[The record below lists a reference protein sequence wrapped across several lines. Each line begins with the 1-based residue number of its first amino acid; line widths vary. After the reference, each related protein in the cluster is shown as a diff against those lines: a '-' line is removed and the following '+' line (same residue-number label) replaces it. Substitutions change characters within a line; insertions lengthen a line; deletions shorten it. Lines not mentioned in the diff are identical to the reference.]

1 MLFCI
6 MLDGGD
12 YMNPRHQVDATK
24 LRAKKFVRY
33 KEGAEIYSI
42 GLTKFQMLAKEAKA
56 TYKID
61 GIVLVNC
68 ELFERYLETFREG

>member
-1 MLFCI
+1 VRSNA
-6 MLDGGD
+6 DTV
-12 YMNPRHQVDATK
+12 RRTK
-24 LRAKKFVRY
+24 DRVKKFVRY

-42 GLTKFQMLAKEAKA
+42 GITKFQALAKEAKA

-68 ELFERYLETFREG
+68 EEFERFIEGFKEF

>member
-1 MLFCI
+1 MRSNA
-6 MLDGGD
+6 DTV
-12 YMNPRHQVDATK
+12 RRTK
-24 LRAKKFVRY
+24 ARVKKFVRY

-42 GLTKFQMLAKEAKA
+42 GITKFQALAKEARA

-68 ELFERYLETFREG
+68 EKFERFIEGFKEF